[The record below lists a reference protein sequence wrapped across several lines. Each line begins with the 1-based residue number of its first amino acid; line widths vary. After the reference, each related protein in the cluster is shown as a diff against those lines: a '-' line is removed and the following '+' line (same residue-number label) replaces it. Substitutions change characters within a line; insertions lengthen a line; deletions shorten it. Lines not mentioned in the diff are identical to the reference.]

1 MLAVVASFFIACD
14 KDKDI
19 EDSLEGSIVGSW
31 IIAEIDGKP
40 VLTNDKVVFNF
51 VSATKAYMSAAKKA
65 PQGYEGYL
73 WNNRLEQEVIIDGNK
88 ILLIYHD
95 TLKIKLSDSEKSIPY
110 TSESEISVTSFN
122 SNELKAN
129 IISRLI
135 INDQTFT
142 TEYSERLIRVNAD
155 YRESI
160 IGMWEGRC
168 TSVGG
173 SAYDDGKTHRWEY
186 KPDGTY
192 CYYYNDEGEWKLSVA
207 LHSKYFVAGQ
217 LLCTGWQN
225 EGDESHIE
233 NWEIVSIQ
241 DDVMKWKALRKDE
254 DGGNYEV
261 TFEMSKVPEE

>member
-142 TEYSERLIRVNAD
+142 TEYSERLIRVNVD

-160 IGMWEGRC
+160 VGTWQGRC

-186 KPDGTY
+186 RSDSTY
-192 CYYYNDEGEWKLSVA
+192 CYYYNENDEWKESVA
-207 LHSKYFVAGQ
+207 VYSDYFVDGP
-217 LLCTGWQN
+217 LLCTKWQN
-225 EGDESHIE
+225 EGEHGNIE
-233 NWEIVSIQ
+233 NWEIVSIK
-241 DDVMKWKALRKDE
+241 DNVMKWKGWRKNDE
-254 DGGNYEV
+254 GEIYEV
-261 TFEMSKVPEE
+261 TFEMTKVSE